1 MKKLLFCLF
10 IVLLK
15 PFILLFECFS
25 TLLYQLYLRFGK
37 SNKGLLHYMYFYG
50 LKKRSYKALNKNQL
64 VRAEA
69 LANEL
74 ITVAGDFKDDWNYG
88 NAIHHGNTVLALI
101 ALKNGDI
108 HQAENYLLKSAD
120 TIGSPQLNSFG
131 PNFKLANELLL
142 LGHRDV
148 VLNYLSQVSK
158 FWEMGDAFLP
168 VWFKEIEEGNHPQAM
183 RNFHTNKSHL

>member
-1 MKKLLFCLF
+1 MKKLPFCLF

-25 TLLYQLYLRFGK
+25 TLLYQLYLRVGK
-37 SNKGLLHYMYFYG
+37 PNKGFLHYMYFYG
-50 LKKRSYKALNKNQL
+50 LRKRSYKALNKNQL

-88 NAIHHGNTVLALI
+88 NAIHHGNTVLGLI
-101 ALKNGDI
+101 ALKNDDI
-108 HQAENYLLKSAD
+108 QQAENYLMKSAD
-120 TIGSPQLNSFG
+120 TTGSPQLNSFG

-168 VWFKEIEEGNHPQAM
+168 VWFKEIEEGNYPQAM
-183 RNFHTNKSHL
+183 QNFHTNKMYL